1 MTIDTNI
8 LIAYLGGDLAVQKV
22 LSRWR
27 QENKPLFLS
36 AIVEAEIL
44 SFADWTES
52 DYRFAEKFLEENF
65 AFISFDRMTARIA
78 AHLRRTLKI
87 KLPDAI
93 IAATA
98 IFTHTPVVTRN
109 YKDFEKI
116 KELRIIVI

>member
-8 LIAYLGGDLAVQKV
+8 LIAYLDGDLAVQKV

-52 DYRFAEKFLEENF
+52 ERRFTEKFLEENF

-98 IFTHTPVVTRN
+98 IFSHTPVVTRN
-109 YKDFEKI
+109 YKDFRRISGLKI
-116 KELRIIVI
+116 VVV